1 MFLYYKDEKLGEIHD
16 VSGEGMW
23 MYGILS
29 PYENIEIFRDLF
41 NDLIDED
48 GDFDETKY
56 DEEWLEDEN
65 WYILDENNSK
75 RGIIVPAVYP
85 DGAINWRWT

>member
-1 MFLYYKDEKLGEIHD
+1 MFLYYKDEKLGEIHV

-29 PYENIEIFRDLF
+29 PYENIETFRDLF

-56 DEEWLEDEN
+56 DEEWLNDEN
-65 WYILDENNSK
+65 WFVSDNRNK

-85 DGAINWRWT
+85 DGAINWRWI

>member
-29 PYENIEIFRDLF
+29 PYENIKVFRDLF

-56 DEEWLEDEN
+56 DQEWLNDEN
-65 WYILDENNSK
+65 WFVSDNGIK
-75 RGIIVPAVYP
+75 KGIIVPAVYP
-85 DGAINWRWT
+85 DGAINWRQR

>member
-1 MFLYYKDEKLGEIHD
+1 MYLYYKEEKLGEIHD

-29 PYENIEIFRDLF
+29 PNENIEVFRGLF

-56 DEEWLEDEN
+56 DEDWLKDEN
-65 WYILDENNSK
+65 WFVSDNGNK

-85 DGAINWRWT
+85 DGAINWRWN